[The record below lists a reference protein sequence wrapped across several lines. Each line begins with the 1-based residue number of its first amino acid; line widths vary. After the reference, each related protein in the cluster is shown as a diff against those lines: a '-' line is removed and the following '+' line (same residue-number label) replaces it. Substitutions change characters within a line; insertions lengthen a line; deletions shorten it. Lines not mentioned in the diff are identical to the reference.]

1 MKSRMSNKD
10 EITTN
15 GLLQEVAELSEQLNQ
30 IRKVAK
36 GERANEN
43 ELEQLSLTVKYQN
56 KEMAAARE
64 RMKGLVSTRE
74 VLQQLIRSTN
84 NDYRVY
90 STGGSLEEMSKVF
103 EQVDE
108 LVAGMSIDE
117 KSQSSSFMASDDM
130 IKQEEDDGG
139 GAPDDDPGG
148 TWERSVDLWLI
159 NSNSNSSS
167 GRDMKSPTR
176 KKVKAGPVRL
186 IF

>member
-1 MKSRMSNKD
+1 MGVLKPFPAHSMSASEKS
-10 EITTN
+10 
-15 GLLQEVAELSEQLNQ
+15 
-30 IRKVAK
+30 
-36 GERANEN
+36 ERANEN

-108 LVAGMSIDE
+108 LVAGMSIDIR
-117 KSQSSSFMASDDM
+117 SQSSSVMASGVM

-148 TWERSVDLWLI
+148 TWEH
-159 NSNSNSSS
+159 S
-167 GRDMKSPTR
+167 GQVGDMKSPTR